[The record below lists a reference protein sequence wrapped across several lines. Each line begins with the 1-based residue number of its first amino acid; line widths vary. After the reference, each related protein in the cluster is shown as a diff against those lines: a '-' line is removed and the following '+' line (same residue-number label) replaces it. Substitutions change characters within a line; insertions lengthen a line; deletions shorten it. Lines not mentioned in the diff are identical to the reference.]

1 MADNPQSDV
10 HGGHPAGRDDMRGGM
25 LAQAGIIALIGVVL
39 ALTGA
44 FGTADIPFGWRLIY
58 WVGGLLAALGMLKVL
73 VLVTRQSAALAGL
86 PPVTAYLLA
95 IPLLAAIIVLALG
108 ASGFGMGSV
117 TPALFLQSAGL
128 GAAIFGLFFVLNLRK
143 PQSVEEA
150 GSKPITNVPDAA
162 FKQLTDTA
170 LHARLPRGF
179 GPISAFGVE
188 DHYTIVL
195 GLDRREMLL
204 ISLADAIAGVGEGAG
219 LQVHRSWWVAHGAV
233 RNVHREGRN
242 MVLELE
248 GGTRVPV
255 SRANVAAVRG
265 AGWV

>member
-1 MADNPQSDV
+1 M
-10 HGGHPAGRDDMRGGM
+10 
-25 LAQAGIIALIGVVL
+25 
-39 ALTGA
+39 
-44 FGTADIPFGWRLIY
+44 
-58 WVGGLLAALGMLKVL
+58 
-73 VLVTRQSAALAGL
+73 
-86 PPVTAYLLA
+86 
-95 IPLLAAIIVLALG
+95 
-108 ASGFGMGSV
+108 
-117 TPALFLQSAGL
+117 
-128 GAAIFGLFFVLNLRK
+128 LNLRK

-195 GLDRREMLL
+195 GLDR
-204 ISLADAIAGVGEGAG
+204 
-219 LQVHRSWWVAHGAV
+219 SWWVAHGAV